1 MDWWSAPGDAAARLA
16 FTRGLALVYLIAFVA
31 ALRQFRP
38 LLGERGLLPIPRFV
52 EFTPFRRSPSVFH
65 LHYSDRFFAA
75 CCWAG
80 IALAALSLVGLV
92 DQAPLWAWMAVW
104 ATMWALQLSILNVG
118 QRWYGFGWEILLA
131 EAGFLAI
138 FLGPAQVAPPL
149 TIMWA
154 LRWLLFRVEFGAGLV
169 KLRGDR
175 CWRDLTCLQYH
186 HETQPM
192 PNPLSRAFH
201 HLPAPLHRVE
211 VLANHVTQLVVVFR
225 LFAPQPIATVA
236 AMIIIVTQGWL
247 MLSGNFA
254 WLNLLTAT
262 LALAALDGRLLNR
275 LLPVSP
281 PTDLAKPTW
290 FGVLSVAVAA
300 GLAVLS
306 YHPVRNLLSR
316 PQQMNASFDSLRLV
330 NTYGAFGS
338 VTKERREVVLEATD
352 DPAPGSDTRWE
363 AYEFKAKPTDVSRRP
378 PQFAPYHLR
387 LDWLMWFVAI
397 SPNYGAGWLR
407 PLMSRLAANDPEVR
421 SLLRRCPF
429 TEEGPTYVRAHL
441 YRYRFTTG
449 DERRATG
456 DHWHRSFVRELIGP
470 VGAPPSRFDHN
481 P

>member
-1 MDWWSAPGDAAARLA
+1 MDWWMPPGDALARLA

-38 LLGERGLLPIPRFV
+38 LLGERGLLPIPRFIAI
-52 EFTPFRRSPSVFH
+52 TPFRRSPSVFH
-65 LHYSDRFFAA
+65 VHYSDRFFAA
-75 CCWAG
+75 SCWAG
-80 IALAALSLVGLV
+80 IALATLALVGLV
-92 DQAPLWAWMAVW
+92 ERSPIWTWVLVW
-104 ATMWALQLSILNVG
+104 ATLWALQLSILNVG

-138 FLGPAQVAPPL
+138 FVGPAHVAPPL
-149 TIMWA
+149 VIMWA

-175 CWRDLTCLQYH
+175 CWRDLTCLDFH

-192 PNPLSRAFH
+192 PNPFSRSFH
-201 HLPAPLHRVE
+201 RLPSKLHRVE
-211 VLANHVTQLVVVFR
+211 VLANHVTQLVVVFG

-254 WLNLLTAT
+254 WLNLLTAV
-262 LALAALDGRLLNR
+262 LALCALDGRLLAW
-275 LLPVSP
+275 LLPVGQP
-281 PTDLAKPTW
+281 IDLSKPAW
-290 FGVLSVAVAA
+290 FGILTAAVAV
-300 GLAVLS
+300 GLVALS
-306 YHPVRNLLSR
+306 YQPVRNLLSKR
-316 PQQMNASFDSLRLV
+316 QQMNASFDSLRLV

-338 VTKERREVVLEATD
+338 VTKERREVVFEATD
-352 DPAPGSDTRWE
+352 DPSPGPETVWLE
-363 AYEFKAKPTDVSRRP
+363 YEFKAKPTDVSRRP

-397 SPNYGAGWLR
+397 SPAYGAGWLQ
-407 PLMSRLAANDPEVR
+407 PFVERLAANDPGTR

-429 TEEGPTYVRAHL
+429 EAEGPAFVRARL
-441 YRYRFTTG
+441 YRYRFTSR

-456 DHWHRSFVRELIGP
+456 NWWHRTYIRELIRP
-470 VGAPPSRFDHN
+470 VGAPPTRYSPR
-481 P
+481 